1 MRKPTTFLIVDDHP
15 LFRQGLVS
23 VVEDNPHY
31 MVTGQAASIAK
42 AMNLLEAEE
51 PDMMLIDISLGEE
64 SGLELVK
71 NVKALKPHI
80 PMLVISMYDEVIYA
94 STSLKAGAKGYLM
107 KQEAAKTLMGAIEEI
122 LKGKVYLSDAMR
134 ERMIDTMV
142 AQQSDT
148 PMDPVET
155 LSARE
160 KEVFRLIGNGY
171 GVSEIAEKLNLSFKT
186 INVYRDNIRRK
197 ITVNDTGEL
206 RKYAIKWTKSR
217 EL

>member
-31 MVTGQAASIAK
+31 MVIGQASSITE
-42 AMNLLEAEE
+42 AMDLLEAEE

-80 PMLVISMYDEVIYA
+80 LMLVISMYDEVIYA

-148 PMDPVET
+148 LVDPVET

-197 ITVNDTGEL
+197 IAVNDAGEL

>member
-1 MRKPTTFLIVDDHP
+1 LIVDDHP

-31 MVTGQAASIAK
+31 MVIGQAASIAE
-42 AMNLLEAEE
+42 AMDLLEAEE

-80 PMLVISMYDEVIYA
+80 MMLVISMYDEVIYA
-94 STSLKAGAKGYLM
+94 STSLKAGARGYLM

-122 LKGKVYLSDAMR
+122 LKGKIYLSDAMR

-148 PMDPVET
+148 PLDPIDT

-171 GVSEIAEKLNLSFKT
+171 GVSEIAEMLNLSFKT

-197 ITVNDTGEL
+197 IAVSDAGEL

>member
-31 MVTGQAASIAK
+31 MVIGQASSITE
-42 AMNLLEAEE
+42 AMDLLEAEE

-71 NVKALKPHI
+71 NVKALKPHVL
-80 PMLVISMYDEVIYA
+80 MLVISMYDEVIYA

-148 PMDPVET
+148 LVDPVET

-197 ITVNDTGEL
+197 IAVNDAGEL

>member
-1 MRKPTTFLIVDDHP
+1 MRNITTFLIVDDHP

-31 MVTGQAASIAK
+31 KVIGQAASITE
-42 AMNLLEAEE
+42 AMDLLDQRE
-51 PDMMLIDISLGEE
+51 PDIMLIDISLGEE

-71 NVKALKPHI
+71 NVKALKPRML
-80 PMLVISMYDEVIYA
+80 MLVISMYDEVIYA
-94 STSLKAGAKGYLM
+94 PASLKAGAKGYLM
-107 KQEAAKTLMGAIEEI
+107 KQEAGETLIGAIEEV
-122 LKGKVYLSDAMR
+122 LKGKLYLSETMR
-134 ERMIDTMV
+134 ERMIDSMV

-148 PMDPVET
+148 PLDPVEI

-160 KEVFRLIGNGY
+160 KEVFRLIGHGY
-171 GVSEIAEKLNLSFKT
+171 GISEIAEMLNLSFKT

-197 ITVNDTGEL
+197 IAVNDAGEL
-206 RKYAIKWTKSR
+206 RKYAIKWTKSK